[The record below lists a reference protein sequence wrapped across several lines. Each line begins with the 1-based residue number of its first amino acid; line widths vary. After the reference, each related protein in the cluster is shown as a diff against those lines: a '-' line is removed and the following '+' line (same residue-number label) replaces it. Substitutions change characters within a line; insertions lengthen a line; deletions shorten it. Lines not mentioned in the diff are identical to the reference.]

1 MFRLI
6 AIYEHPE
13 DPQKFLDHYRNV
25 HAPLARQMP
34 DVKEFHW
41 GLCVDPAGGQ
51 PDKFLVATLDW
62 ADRDSAL
69 AAFASD
75 VGQKGNEDLA
85 NFAQAGVSV
94 LTVELEE

>member
-6 AIYEHPE
+6 AVYEHPE

-41 GLCVDPAGGQ
+41 GICVDPAGDAA
-51 PDKFLVATLDW
+51 DKFVVATLDW
-62 ADRDSAL
+62 ADKETAL
-69 AAFASD
+69 ASLGSE

-85 NFAQAGVSV
+85 NFAEAGVSV
-94 LTVELEE
+94 FTVEIEE